1 MTNLQYLR
9 SLINDKN
16 SSEYIFTDDELNEL
30 IHDYTVFKTVRC
42 NQVDSKGKVF
52 ELPKYKRID
61 ENYEAKLYDK
71 DGNEL
76 AGTIDKVSGEI
87 TFSTTQTNGVFFEG
101 KVIIWQNVRAKCLEI
116 IATDIRKWN
125 SYSIGGMSET
135 FSKTDLMNLAQSL
148 YEKEVIGSD
157 I

>member
-30 IHDYTVFKTVRC
+30 IKDYTRFRTLLC
-42 NQVDSKGKVF
+42 SQVDSRGKVF
-52 ELPKYKRID
+52 ALPAKRID
-61 ENYEAKLYDK
+61 ENFAHKLYDK

-76 AGTIDKVSGEI
+76 TGTIDKVTGEI
-87 TFSTTQTNGVFFEG
+87 TFTESQSNGVTFEG
-101 KVIIWQNVRAKCLEI
+101 KVIIWSNVRAKCLEI

-135 FSKTDLMNLAQSL
+135 FSKQDLLNIAQSL
-148 YEKEVIGSD
+148 YEKEAIGYD